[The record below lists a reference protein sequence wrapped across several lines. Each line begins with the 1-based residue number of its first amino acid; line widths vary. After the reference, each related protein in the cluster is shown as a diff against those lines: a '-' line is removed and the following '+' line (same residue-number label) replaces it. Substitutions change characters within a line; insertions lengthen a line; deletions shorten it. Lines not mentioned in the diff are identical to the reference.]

1 MKNLLSLLLLAFVCT
16 GLRAENAAAANDK
29 VIAAVRAADDARVAA
44 SVAVD
49 REKLNAVY
57 SNELRYAHS
66 SGKIDTKASFIAS
79 LVSKEAV
86 YFAVDYQ
93 ERNFV
98 PVAPGIVLM
107 NGRGSFKVSTGGAP
121 RQDLDLRFLAV
132 WREEQGTW
140 RMIAWQSNRQP
151 AAAPAK

>member
-29 VIAAVRAADDARVAA
+29 IIAAVRAADDARVAA